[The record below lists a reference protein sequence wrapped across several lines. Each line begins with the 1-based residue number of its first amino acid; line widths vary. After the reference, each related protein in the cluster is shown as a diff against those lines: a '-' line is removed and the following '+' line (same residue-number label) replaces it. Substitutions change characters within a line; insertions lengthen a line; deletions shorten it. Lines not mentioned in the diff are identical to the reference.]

1 MSENARTRWQARY
14 EKSRVR
20 EVDFTTLSGLEL
32 EPAYGTDDSEWPGEF
47 PFTRGLYPT
56 GYRGRS
62 WTIRQFAG
70 FGNAQQTNERY
81 RMILGR
87 GGGGLSV
94 AFDMPTLMGR
104 DSDDPKSLGEVGH
117 CGVAI
122 DSAADMEVL
131 FDGIDLGDVTTS
143 MTISGP
149 AVPVFCMMIVAAER
163 AGVDTGKLN
172 GTLQTDIFKEYI
184 AQKEWI
190 FGPEPHLRLIGDLME
205 YCAEKIPAYK
215 PLSVSGYH
223 IREAGS
229 TAAQELAF
237 TLADGFGYVELGLSR
252 GLDVD
257 VFAPG
262 LSFFFDAHVDFF
274 EEIAKFRAARR
285 IWARWMRD
293 VYGATTDKAQWLRFH
308 TQTAGVSLTAQ
319 QPYNNV
325 VRTGI
330 EALSAVLG
338 GTNSLHTNALDET
351 LALPSEQAAEIALR
365 TQQVIMEE
373 TGVVNVAD
381 PLGGSWYVEALT
393 DRIEAEAN
401 AIFDQILAMGGS
413 TAHLRPARAD
423 RRGRRS
429 RRVARSPA
437 GSCAAS
443 RTAGSCPRSPRRRSS
458 TRSSLEKGEKRIVG
472 VNCHTESVTHDLE
485 ILRVSHEVEVEQ
497 VRVLAARR
505 QAARRRGRDGG
516 AGRMVDGGARRREH
530 DRADARRG
538 ARRGDARR
546 DLRRAAGRVGR
557 VPRTG
562 PVLSRRRRS
571 LGLAHD
577 AAAVLPPG
585 RDRPVRPQ
593 APAPQPAAGGTRGRR
608 PAAGGSS
615 YAVEVTEENFQATI
629 ESSMT
634 APVLLVF
641 YSPTRMPES
650 QQLADDLVDAVDG
663 VRGPVPGRPGRHRRR
678 AGDRAGDA
686 DPVDPAGGRGP
697 RRPSGAA
704 DPGRAAA
711 RRAALRADH
720 QVMQQLTAQGM
731 TGRHQP
737 RVGRPSTPTATASP
751 TSTRATPPPRT
762 RSATVTSTARSRS
775 TRSSSTPTPPT
786 PRPPPAWRWPR
797 SCSAPR
803 ASTSTPPGA
812 AAAANPDDV
821 DAQTMVADLDMLGGH
836 VEDAFNRLIELVRR
850 TSGDDR
856 NQAREHL
863 LGLFGAVGNDDPRVL
878 KGRQSLASALF

>member
-1 MSENARTRWQARY
+1 MVDDARSRWQARY

-20 EVDFTTLSGLEL
+20 DVDFTTLSGVPV
-32 EPAYGTDDSEWPGEF
+32 EPAYGTDESEWPGEF

-56 GYRGRS
+56 GYRGRT

-70 FGNAQQTNERY
+70 FGNAEQTNERY
-81 RMILGR
+81 KMILGR

-104 DSDDPKSLGEVGH
+104 DSDDPMSLGEVGH

-122 DSAADMEVL
+122 DTAADMERL
-131 FDGIDLGDVTTS
+131 FAGIDLGEVTTS

-184 AQKEWI
+184 AQKEWL

-205 YCAEKIPAYK
+205 YCAAEIPAYK

-285 IWARWMRD
+285 IWARWLRD
-293 VYGATTDKAQWLRFH
+293 VYGAKTEKAQWLRFH

-393 DRIEAEAN
+393 DKIEAEAN
-401 AIFDQILAMGGS
+401 AIFDKILSMGGPENS
-413 TAHLRPARAD
+413 GLTHTDVDGLAQAKDRGEWPMTKGLLRGIEDGWFMSEIAEAAFQYQ
-423 RRGRRS
+423 
-429 RRVARSPA
+429 VA
-437 GSCAAS
+437 
-443 RTAGSCPRSPRRRSS
+443 
-458 TRSSLEKGEKRIVG
+458 LEKGEKKIVG

-497 VRVLAARR
+497 VRALAE
-505 QAARRRGRDGG
+505 RRGQRD
-516 AGRMVDGGARRREH
+516 
-530 DRADARRG
+530 
-538 ARRGDARR
+538 
-546 DLRRAAGRVGR
+546 
-557 VPRTG
+557 
-562 PVLSRRRRS
+562 
-571 LGLAHD
+571 D
-577 AAAVLPPG
+577 AAAS
-585 RDRPVRPQ
+585 
-593 APAPQPAAGGTRGRR
+593 AAVARM
-608 PAAGGSS
+608 
-615 YAVEVTEENFQATI
+615 VEVSRTDENMI
-629 ESSMT
+629 ESM
-634 APVLLVF
+634 L
-641 YSPTRMPES
+641 E
-650 QQLADDLVDAVDG
+650 AV
-663 VRGPVPGRPGRHRRR
+663 R
-678 AGDRAGDA
+678 AEASLGEICD
-686 DPVDPAGGRGP
+686 
-697 RRPSGAA
+697 
-704 DPGRAAA
+704 
-711 RRAALRADH
+711 ALRAEWG
-720 QVMQQLTAQGM
+720 VY
-731 TGRHQP
+731 REP
-737 RVGRPSTPTATASP
+737 
-751 TSTRATPPPRT
+751 
-762 RSATVTSTARSRS
+762 AR
-775 TRSSSTPTPPT
+775 
-786 PRPPPAWRWPR
+786 
-797 SCSAPR
+797 
-803 ASTSTPPGA
+803 
-812 AAAANPDDV
+812 
-821 DAQTMVADLDMLGGH
+821 
-836 VEDAFNRLIELVRR
+836 F
-850 TSGDDR
+850 
-856 NQAREHL
+856 
-863 LGLFGAVGNDDPRVL
+863 
-878 KGRQSLASALF
+878 